1 MNETNSSDWQPTPE
15 ERDFFYKLYC
25 VYISSDSL
33 SFILGNIINVWLLIA
48 ILTSSEMRLMLRNKI
63 LVFVCICNVVE
74 SSILAP
80 LEMSLNLELAD
91 SRNCITVELMFHL
104 QSFLDFCSNWY
115 LVIIFILYIIQIRDI
130 DVSVYVN
137 PTFHK
142 IGPVLLMVSPMII
155 AILTVPVIMKVYH
168 DEFLRLHKISYTCVF
183 PTYSSLMIFKIL
195 DSVLPILTLIILLA
209 IALYLRRQRLLIE
222 SSGGSMEVG
231 LIKRTSPLDNVL
243 PYVLAV
249 AVTFLCN
256 ILDVTKSL
264 GGEILIPIDLKV
276 WYIFVTVNRFL
287 LESRTY
293 TVPLSWIFLKDIGER
308 IKTWRPWYRPG
319 PGIDLTVVY
328 SKESA

>member
-1 MNETNSSDWQPTPE
+1 MNTTNGTDWHPSVRLQNFLKAVL
-15 ERDFFYKLYC
+15 R

-33 SFILGNIINVWLLIA
+33 CIILGNVINIWLLLA
-48 ILTSSEMRLMLRNKI
+48 ILTSSDIRSRIRNKI
-63 LVFVCICNVVE
+63 LACLCVCNIAE

-80 LEMSLNLELAD
+80 LELSLNLRQVD
-91 SRNCITVELMFHL
+91 RNVCILVELMYHL
-104 QSFLDFCSNWY
+104 QCVLDFCSNWY
-115 LVIIFILYIIQIRDI
+115 LVIIFILYIIQIKDI

-142 IGPVLLMVSPMII
+142 IGPVLLVVSPMII

-168 DEFLRLHKISYTCVF
+168 DEFLNLHKISYTCVF

-195 DSVLPILTLIILLA
+195 DSVLPILMVIILLV

-222 SSGGSMEVG
+222 SSGGSMEVE
-231 LIKRTSPLDNVL
+231 LINRTSPLDNVL

-249 AVTFLCN
+249 AATFVCN
-256 ILDVTKSL
+256 ILEVVYSL
-264 GGEILIPIDLKV
+264 SSDLHERSDFYT
-276 WYIFVTVNRFL
+276 WFGFRTAQRFL

-293 TVPLSWIFLKDIGER
+293 ILPLSWIFLKDIGER

-319 PGIDLTVVY
+319 PGIDLTVMY
-328 SKESA
+328 SKENA